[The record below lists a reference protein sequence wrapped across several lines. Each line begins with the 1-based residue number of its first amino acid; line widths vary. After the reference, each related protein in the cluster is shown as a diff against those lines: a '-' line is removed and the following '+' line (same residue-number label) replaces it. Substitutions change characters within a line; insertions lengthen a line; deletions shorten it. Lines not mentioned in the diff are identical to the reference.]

1 MIENYKSSNGF
12 TAPHPTET
20 ATVPTFDMTARR
32 TARMVVP
39 LSPDAIEDALS
50 EITQVKT
57 THAQQD
63 ISPAANYASDSQP
76 KTILYLKYL
85 FTAAL
90 TVFVLGMGAVGGFAL
105 AQYHNVKEKP
115 RIALMPQPALTE
127 VKSLPR
133 LTLEVFEDP
142 DEYSGVTDDT
152 MEDDAD
158 FDDDNSTEP
167 KPSRI
172 PNKRP
177 VQENQTKQTQPS
189 DADEQQTSPQEQRE
203 RRVRKPKPDDN
214 SNNNRNGQ
222 KQTQTQN
229 AKESVY
235 QKIKRAIEKLGQN

>member
-20 ATVPTFDMTARR
+20 VTSTAPTFDVMARR

-50 EITQVKT
+50 EITQIKAAPVYQDT
-57 THAQQD
+57 TAD
-63 ISPAANYASDSQP
+63 YATDSQP

-105 AQYHNVKEKP
+105 AQYRNIKEKP
-115 RIALMPQPALTE
+115 AAALIPQPALTQI
-127 VKSLPR
+127 KSLPR

-142 DEYSGVTDDT
+142 DEYSEVTDDAT
-152 MEDDAD
+152 EDDAD
-158 FDDDNSTEP
+158 VDDDRQSEP

-177 VQENQTKQTQPS
+177 MQENQKEQPQPL
-189 DADEQQTSPQEQRE
+189 DDNQQQSPPQEQRE
-203 RRVRKPKPDDN
+203 RRVRKPKPEDN
-214 SNNNRNGQ
+214 SNINGNRQ
-222 KQTQTQN
+222 KQTQT
-229 AKESVY
+229 ESVF